1 MSHDESTYLD
11 EGRDDLELT
20 AEGESGRTVQPLEPT
35 EDRRWGHLPEE
46 AWGGWSVVE

>member
-20 AEGESGRTVQPLEPT
+20 AEGESGRTVKPVEPT
-35 EDRRWGHLPEE
+35 EDGRWSHLPEE
-46 AWGGWSVVE
+46 AWGGWTVAE